1 MTFHKDPE
9 DRDLERRI
17 RSIADSPQPPVPGS
31 VLSYASEVTRHE
43 RGSRMRF
50 SPGFHFGRG
59 PARLVSVLGVAAA
72 LVVAVA
78 LAGVLVSERSN
89 QTGPSSS
96 NSPSTSATGSTKPT
110 SSASAVVATQT
121 PHESIPAGTPRPTVT
136 NTNFETPGLAT
147 GWQGFSWTRLAA
159 NNPMIANLDLAGSGV
174 RQVLKWQ
181 GGYAATGSTPGNP
194 EPSACLWLSP
204 DGQDWTP
211 AKTMPTEARV
221 MVAVAPVGLVV
232 IGIDASGTAKS
243 VETTP
248 DGLNWRGTDVSNLPG
263 SIVSIA
269 GTSNGIVATV
279 AITSGSGKAASSSY
293 LVEYS
298 TDGTNWSP
306 ETVGPGV
313 TFDAYAP
320 TVQSNVGRFFLLGS
334 TASAVARAGV
344 ETGVIF
350 ASSNVYPSYV
360 WWSDD
365 GRTWIRSGGSF
376 QAAPK
381 SIDFGR
387 DGMLLE
393 TSWNAIPGGTE
404 LARSTDGGKTWAP
417 DAKFGPLGPAT
428 CSGECST
435 GPDGAIGA
443 NGTVFVAVK
452 NGGKQAWTSFDGA
465 TWTPIS
471 WAGPDPATVGLGSF
485 FVLPRGML
493 AGDMYGAAK

>member
-1 MTFHKDPE
+1 MTFHEDP
-9 DRDLERRI
+9 DLERRI

-31 VLSYASEVTRHE
+31 VLRYASEVTRHK

-50 SPGFHFGRG
+50 SLGFPLGRG
-59 PARLVSVLGVAAA
+59 PARLASALGVAAA

-78 LAGVLVSERSN
+78 LAGVLLSARSHPG
-89 QTGPSSS
+89 TPSSS
-96 NSPSTSATGSTKPT
+96 NSPSSSPTGSVSPVP
-110 SSASAVVATQT
+110 SDSARLATET
-121 PHESIPAGTPRPTVT
+121 PHASLPVGTRGPNLANAG
-136 NTNFETPGLAT
+136 FETPGVAT
-147 GWQGFSWTRLAA
+147 GWQGFSWTKLAG
-159 NNPMIANLDLAGSGV
+159 NSPPIPNPDLSGSGV
-174 RQVLKWQ
+174 GQVLKWK
-181 GGYAATGSTPGNP
+181 GGYAATGSTPGNT
-194 EPSACLWLSP
+194 ERSAGLWLSP

-211 AKTMPTEARV
+211 AKTMPIESSV

-232 IGIDASGTAKS
+232 IGIDASGAAKS
-243 VETTP
+243 VLSTP
-248 DGLNWRGTDVSNLPG
+248 DGLIWRGTDVSNLPG
-263 SIVSIA
+263 SLVSIA
-269 GTSNGIVATV
+269 GTSTGIVATV
-279 AITSGSGKAASSSY
+279 AVTTGIGKAATTSY

-320 TVQSNVGRFFLLGS
+320 TVQSNAGKFFLLGS
-334 TASAVARAGV
+334 TASPLARAGGD
-344 ETGVIF
+344 TGVIF
-350 ASSNVYPSYV
+350 ASSNVQPSYV

-365 GRTWIRSGGSF
+365 GQTWTRSGGSF
-376 QAAPK
+376 QAAPRL
-381 SIDFGR
+381 IDFGR

-393 TSWNAIPGGTE
+393 TSWRAVPGGTE

-428 CSGECST
+428 CSGACGT
-435 GPDGAIGA
+435 GPDGTIGS

-452 NGGKQAWTSFDGA
+452 NGGKQAWTSLDGA
-465 TWTPIS
+465 SWTPIS

-485 FVLPRGML
+485 FVLPRGVL